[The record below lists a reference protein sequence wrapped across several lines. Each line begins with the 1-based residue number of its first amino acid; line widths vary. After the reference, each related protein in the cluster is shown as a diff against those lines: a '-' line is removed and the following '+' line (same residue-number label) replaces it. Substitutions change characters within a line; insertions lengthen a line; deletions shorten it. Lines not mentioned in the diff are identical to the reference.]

1 MHYCQIGLN
10 WKKGKFSHIL
20 LCKLFTLFLTR
31 MPNAWFS
38 IKSLDSFNQIEDLT
52 IIFLKLEWMRLIKLI
67 VYVVYIFLKNV
78 EKKRNFLSTIA
89 TKEKSKR
96 CFWIGEISVEF
107 IADQLFFVKLFF
119 RENKWWK
126 PNKHSP
132 KIYRQF
138 LSLDKWKSFSK
149 NLSHSPTIFFSW
161 NQLISLPLNQTLI
174 KIVGVLHQLP
184 PVHMSIQ

>member
-1 MHYCQIGLN
+1 MTLKLFISKIVTSSPFGLYTKYIFWKSYSINYILSIYIFNWFLHYCQIGLN

-78 EKKRNFLSTIA
+78 ENIFSFNNCNKRKIKKMFLNSRN
-89 TKEKSKR
+89 
-96 CFWIGEISVEF
+96 
-107 IADQLFFVKLFF
+107 
-119 RENKWWK
+119 
-126 PNKHSP
+126 
-132 KIYRQF
+132 
-138 LSLDKWKSFSK
+138 
-149 NLSHSPTIFFSW
+149 
-161 NQLISLPLNQTLI
+161 
-174 KIVGVLHQLP
+174 
-184 PVHMSIQ
+184 